1 MGFLDKL
8 FGRSK
13 EMENMSNVKLA
24 VVFYSMGGTNYQL
37 AKWAEEGA
45 KEAGAEVRVLKV
57 QELAPESAIE
67 GNEAWKATVDATKD
81 VPVATSDDIEWADAI
96 IFSVPTRFGVMAS
109 QMKQFLD
116 IQGGLWASG
125 KTVNKVVS
133 GMTSAQNPHGGQE
146 ATLLSLYTSMMHWGA
161 IIATPGYSDQVIFG
175 AGGNPYGTSVTVDQE
190 GKMVEDVED
199 AVKYQAKRT
208 VTVAE
213 WVKKGNNKYIL

>member
-1 MGFLDKL
+1 MA
-8 FGRSK
+8 
-13 EMENMSNVKLA
+13 NVNL
-24 VVFYSMGGTNYQL
+24 VIVFYSMGGTNVQL

-57 QELAPESAIE
+57 QELAPASVIE
-67 GNEAWKATVDATKD
+67 GNEGWKATVNATKD
-81 VPVATSDDIEWADAI
+81 IPEATSEDLEWADAI

-116 IQGGLWASG
+116 IQGGLWGSG

-133 GMTSAQNPHGGQE
+133 AMTSAQNPHGGQE

-175 AGGNPYGTSVTVDQE
+175 AGGNPYGTSVTVDQD

-213 WVKKGNNKYIL
+213 WVKKGKQ